1 MCDKAV
7 DNFAHGLKPAP
18 DCYTTEKM
26 CNKSITTYPSTIEL
40 VPEFYKTQEMYDKV
54 VNGYFLYFIL
64 FLIDIKV
71 KKCVTELFTK
81 ILL

>member
-1 MCDKAV
+1 MSDKAV

-18 DCYTTEKM
+18 DCYATEKM
-26 CNKSITTYPSTIEL
+26 CNKSVTTYPSTIEL
-40 VPEFYKTQEMYDKV
+40 VPEFCKTQEMYDKV
-54 VNGYFLYFIL
+54 GNSYFLYFIL
-64 FLIDIKV
+64 FLIDIKL